1 MKSIIKSALAASL
14 VLISVAVSA
23 QKMTEGEIT
32 YKMKMEG
39 GQFDNPM
46 IKSSM
51 ANTTMLLKFKNQ
63 KSVMETN
70 MAGGMMKMRLIN
82 DSETKEGIMLM
93 DAMGKKMAIKVDP
106 KKMEKKE
113 DKKPTIEV
121 FKNETKKIAGYNCH
135 KVTCKT
141 TEGVVELY
149 VTKEIKVPA
158 KTSSSIGGVDMETID
173 GFPMETILHQD
184 ESTITTIVTEI
195 NRNPQNDDQFSLV
208 IPEGYELKT
217 AEELGGL
224 KGLGGM

>member
-1 MKSIIKSALAASL
+1 
-14 VLISVAVSA
+14 
-23 QKMTEGEIT
+23 
-32 YKMKMEG
+32 
-39 GQFDNPM
+39 
-46 IKSSM
+46 
-51 ANTTMLLKFKNQ
+51 
-63 KSVMETN
+63 METN